1 VKETLLVNSPA
12 LSALAVVVAYLVG
25 SIPFA
30 YLVTYWVKGI
40 DIRTVG
46 SGNVGATNVGRT
58 LGLRYFVLVLLLDLL
73 KGFLP
78 TLGFPILVGRISGAP
93 PPDYLSVVTAL
104 AAILGHTF
112 PIYLKFRGGKGVAT
126 SLGTVLALDPISC
139 AVALLVF
146 GGSLGVTRYVSLSS
160 LVAGL
165 AFVAAHFVRDSSP
178 LSREHIAMSLFSI
191 AVLVLLFVRH
201 RGNLARIWAG
211 TERRISLHGGRPK
224 AGDQAQSCGKVV
236 FVVVAGLT
244 VIALVVVVGM
254 EIYRQ
259 SALPVEVNAGPWTLR
274 ETDRTT
280 TGQQRVEHV
289 AFAGGGN
296 RLAATCPR
304 YDRLLVYSVEALG
317 KLALVR
323 EVELE
328 GRPVALGTLGDRFV
342 VLESPSGDQR
352 HVEPGWW
359 ETFDL
364 DGNRVGGRHLAGFYP
379 DDLAVSHDGKQLF
392 VLSSG
397 CAEGDAKKPLP
408 ALDIIAVDIMA
419 QTDRLLGRITF
430 LETDDPCQLSLSSKA
445 QCAAV
450 LLTKTNQTLAID
462 LSVPEAPHL
471 IERIKPTASD
481 SPYLSYS
488 PDSDWIMMPVASQSA
503 GIAIEPPVR
512 GYIADA
518 GNAPDSLRP
527 VQYLVCTSHR
537 DSVLE
542 LLQTEPRQS
551 LGRLPL
557 KGPLNLGRTRP
568 TGLAYSRDRGLL
580 AVATRSGTI
589 HIVEMLP
596 RTVSDLAVSGPIA
609 ASRDAVPRR

>member
-1 VKETLLVNSPA
+1 MNDNLYFNSIA
-12 LSALAVVVAYLVG
+12 FSALAVVAAYLVG

-58 LGLRYFVLVLLLDLL
+58 LGFRYFVLVLLLDLL

-78 TLGFPILVGRISGAP
+78 TLGFPILVSRIIGTAAP
-93 PPDYLSVVTAL
+93 DLPVVVAL

-139 AVALLVF
+139 AVALVVF
-146 GGSLGVTRYVSLSS
+146 GGSLLLTRYVSLSS
-160 LVAGL
+160 LMGGL
-165 AFVAAHFVRDSSP
+165 AFVAAHFARDSSP

-191 AVLVLLFVRH
+191 AVLVLLFVLH
-201 RGNLARIWAG
+201 RANLARIWAG
-211 TERRISLHGGRPK
+211 TERRISLRRGKPSAGGQIHP
-224 AGDQAQSCGKVV
+224 GGKIVMVV
-236 FVVVAGLT
+236 LAMLI
-244 VIALVVVVGM
+244 VIALGAIVGVQ
-254 EIYRQ
+254 IYRE
-259 SALPVEVNAGPWTLR
+259 SALPLEVVAGPWTLR
-274 ETDRTT
+274 ESDRTT
-280 TGQQRVEHV
+280 TGQQRIDHV
-289 AFAGGGN
+289 AFAGGGS

-304 YDRLLVYSVEALG
+304 YNRLLVYSVEAKG
-317 KLALVR
+317 TLALVR
-323 EVELE
+323 EIELE
-328 GRPVALGTLGDRFV
+328 GRPIALGTLCDRYV

-364 DGNRVGGRHLAGFYP
+364 DGNRKGGRHQAGYYP
-379 DDLAVSHDGKQLF
+379 DDLAVSPDGKQLF

-397 CAEGDAKKPLP
+397 RAEGDAKKPLP
-408 ALDIIAVDIMA
+408 ALDIIAVDINA
-419 QTDRLLGRITF
+419 ETDRFVGRITF
-430 LETDDPCQLSLSSKA
+430 ESTDDPCRLSLSSHA

-450 LLTKTNQTLAID
+450 LLSKTNQTLAID

-471 IERIKPTASD
+471 IERIKPTDSD
-481 SPYLSYS
+481 APYVSYS
-488 PDSDWIMMPVASQSA
+488 PDSDWIMMPVASQSE
-503 GIAIEPPVR
+503 GVAIESQPR
-512 GYIADA
+512 RYTANA
-518 GNAPDSLRP
+518 GRATDWPRH
-527 VQYLVCTSHR
+527 VQYLVCTRHR

-542 LLQTEPRQS
+542 LFQTEPRQS

-589 HIVEMLP
+589 HMVEMLP
-596 RTVSDLAVSGPIA
+596 RTLSDVSGKGPIA
-609 ASRDAVPRR
+609 ASRGDAHRH

>member
-1 VKETLLVNSPA
+1 MNDTSLVNSLA
-12 LSALAVVVAYLVG
+12 LLALATFAAYLVG

-58 LGLRYFVLVLLLDLL
+58 LGFRFFVLVLLLDLL

-78 TLGFPILVGRISGAP
+78 TLGLPILASRVTGEVPSDLP
-93 PPDYLSVVTAL
+93 VVVAL
-104 AAILGHTF
+104 GAILGHTF

-139 AVALLVF
+139 AVALVVF
-146 GGSLGVTRYVSLSS
+146 GGSLLVTRYVSLSS
-160 LVAGL
+160 LVGGL
-165 AFVAAHFVRDSSP
+165 AFVAAHFARDSSP

-191 AVLVLLFVRH
+191 AVLVLLIVRH

-211 TERRISLHGGRPK
+211 TERRVSLHRGRPS
-224 AGDQAQSCGKVV
+224 AGGHAQSCGKVV
-236 FVVVAGLT
+236 LVVVAGLV
-244 VIALVVVVGM
+244 VIALGAIAGV

-259 SALPVEVNAGPWTLR
+259 AALPIEVKAGPWTLR

-280 TGQQRVEHV
+280 TGQQRVDHV
-289 AFAGGGN
+289 AFAGGGS

-304 YDRLLVYSVEALG
+304 YDRLLVYRVEANG
-317 KLALVR
+317 RLALVR
-323 EVELE
+323 DVELE
-328 GRPVALGTLGDRFV
+328 GRPVAVSTLGDRYV
-342 VLESPSGDQR
+342 VLESPSGDLR

-379 DDLAVSHDGKQLF
+379 DDLAVSADGKHLF

-397 CAEGDAKKPLP
+397 CAEGDAKKPPP
-408 ALDIIAVDIMA
+408 ALDIIAVDIKA
-419 QTDRLLGRITF
+419 GSDRSVGRITF
-430 LETDDPCQLSLSSKA
+430 LATDDPCRLSLSSKA
-445 QCAAV
+445 RCAAV
-450 LLTKTNQTLAID
+450 LLTRTNQTLAID
-462 LSVPEAPHL
+462 LSVLEAPRL
-471 IERIKPTASD
+471 IERIKPTDSD
-481 SPYLSYS
+481 APYLSYS
-488 PDSDWIMMPVASQSA
+488 PDSDWIMMPVASQSES
-503 GIAIEPPVR
+503 IAIDATGR
-512 GYIADA
+512 GDKADA
-518 GNAPDSLRP
+518 AGVTDSPRQ
-527 VQYLVCTSHR
+527 VQYLVCTRHR

-542 LLQTEPRQS
+542 LFQTEPRQS

-589 HIVEMLP
+589 HMVEMLP
-596 RTVSDLAVSGPIA
+596 LRLSTVAGQGPIA
-609 ASRDAVPRR
+609 ASRSDAYRR